1 MKIKKLTSIFLA
13 VGMLLLSMKL
23 PALCAEDLPSAPMA
37 FMVEK
42 GIFQGDETGN
52 LNENGLISRGEF
64 CKIVSI
70 AFGLSAQEK
79 AAPFQDTQNH
89 WAKEYIDILFS
100 NGYVSGVSETEFE
113 PDETVTY
120 EQAFAIILRIAGYST
135 QDYPYGY
142 LTAAMN
148 LGISDRVPALTG
160 QPARRIDAAQM
171 LFNVLTNS
179 DESNWNY
186 SNTYF
191 SDGSAGGSSGGAT
204 AGGTSRPA
212 SSSDYDAKDGYF
224 PSYPSYPINTEE
236 YAYNPENGYRS
247 PVTSPLSTFS
257 LDVDTASYSNVRQK
271 LLRGQLPEKGAVR
284 TEEMVNYF
292 DYVFPVPKDSER
304 FSVYTEVAACPW
316 NENNNLAMIALKG
329 YELEKAQAPAS
340 NLVFL
345 IDVSGSMF
353 SQNKLPLAQKSMLML
368 ADTLNADDKITIVT
382 YAGSSDVVLDTVS
395 GSEKETI
402 KTAVNSLHAGGSTNG
417 AGGIITAYEKA
428 QAAFIDGGNNRVI
441 ICSDGDF
448 NVGITANAS
457 LEELISEKA
466 KIGVFLSVLG
476 FGMGNYKDSKMELLA
491 DCGNGNYAY
500 IDSLKEAKKVL
511 VDDMTSTIF
520 TIAKDVK
527 LQVEFNPARV
537 SQYRLIGYE
546 NRLLNPEDFT
556 DDTKDAG
563 EMGAGHTMVA
573 FYEIVPNKDGTV
585 DGTDF
590 KYQDVTVKDSG
601 DIFTVHLRYKLPDS
615 DTSEQAQN
623 ISETEISQL
632 PSENFNFASA
642 VVEFA
647 LILNNSE
654 FRADAS
660 LNNVIARTLENRG
673 ADEFGYRAEF
683 LQLVNLVKLLIE

>member
-1 MKIKKLTSIFLA
+1 
-13 VGMLLLSMKL
+13 
-23 PALCAEDLPSAPMA
+23 
-37 FMVEK
+37 
-42 GIFQGDETGN
+42 
-52 LNENGLISRGEF
+52 
-64 CKIVSI
+64 
-70 AFGLSAQEK
+70 
-79 AAPFQDTQNH
+79 
-89 WAKEYIDILFS
+89 
-100 NGYVSGVSETEFE
+100 
-113 PDETVTY
+113 
-120 EQAFAIILRIAGYST
+120 
-135 QDYPYGY
+135 
-142 LTAAMN
+142 
-148 LGISDRVPALTG
+148 
-160 QPARRIDAAQM
+160 
-171 LFNVLTNS
+171 
-179 DESNWNY
+179 
-186 SNTYF
+186 
-191 SDGSAGGSSGGAT
+191 
-204 AGGTSRPA
+204 
-212 SSSDYDAKDGYF
+212 
-224 PSYPSYPINTEE
+224 
-236 YAYNPENGYRS
+236 
-247 PVTSPLSTFS
+247 
-257 LDVDTASYSNVRQK
+257 
-271 LLRGQLPEKGAVR
+271 
-284 TEEMVNYF
+284 
-292 DYVFPVPKDSER
+292 
-304 FSVYTEVAACPW
+304 
-316 NENNNLAMIALKG
+316 
-329 YELEKAQAPAS
+329 
-340 NLVFL
+340 
-345 IDVSGSMF
+345 MF

-466 KIGVFLSVLG
+466 KSGVFLSVLG

-500 IDSLKEAKKVL
+500 IDSLKEAIKVL

-537 SQYRLIGYE
+537 SQYRFIGYE

-615 DTSEQAQN
+615 DTSEQAQD
-623 ISETEISQL
+623 ISGTEISQL

-660 LNNVIARTLENRG
+660 LNNVIARALENRG

-683 LQLVNLVKLLIE
+683 LQLANLVKLLIE

>member
-1 MKIKKLTSIFLA
+1 
-13 VGMLLLSMKL
+13 
-23 PALCAEDLPSAPMA
+23 
-37 FMVEK
+37 
-42 GIFQGDETGN
+42 
-52 LNENGLISRGEF
+52 
-64 CKIVSI
+64 
-70 AFGLSAQEK
+70 
-79 AAPFQDTQNH
+79 
-89 WAKEYIDILFS
+89 
-100 NGYVSGVSETEFE
+100 
-113 PDETVTY
+113 
-120 EQAFAIILRIAGYST
+120 
-135 QDYPYGY
+135 
-142 LTAAMN
+142 
-148 LGISDRVPALTG
+148 
-160 QPARRIDAAQM
+160 
-171 LFNVLTNS
+171 
-179 DESNWNY
+179 
-186 SNTYF
+186 
-191 SDGSAGGSSGGAT
+191 
-204 AGGTSRPA
+204 
-212 SSSDYDAKDGYF
+212 
-224 PSYPSYPINTEE
+224 
-236 YAYNPENGYRS
+236 
-247 PVTSPLSTFS
+247 
-257 LDVDTASYSNVRQK
+257 
-271 LLRGQLPEKGAVR
+271 
-284 TEEMVNYF
+284 
-292 DYVFPVPKDSER
+292 
-304 FSVYTEVAACPW
+304 
-316 NENNNLAMIALKG
+316 
-329 YELEKAQAPAS
+329 
-340 NLVFL
+340 
-345 IDVSGSMF
+345 
-353 SQNKLPLAQKSMLML
+353 
-368 ADTLNADDKITIVT
+368 
-382 YAGSSDVVLDTVS
+382 
-395 GSEKETI
+395 
-402 KTAVNSLHAGGSTNG
+402 
-417 AGGIITAYEKA
+417 
-428 QAAFIDGGNNRVI
+428 
-441 ICSDGDF
+441 
-448 NVGITANAS
+448 
-457 LEELISEKA
+457 
-466 KIGVFLSVLG
+466 
-476 FGMGNYKDSKMELLA
+476 MGNYKDSKMELLA